1 MTIQQHASFDSSA
14 AELNATSKLV
24 KAWESK
30 NAKNA
35 AKAGGVSLMA
45 LSLAACGGSDDV
57 AVDLTPFA
65 QSDIDAAVAAVD
77 ITSDNAA
84 AIDAA
89 VAAVDITSDNAAA
102 IVAALTTEA
111 GVAHATVDAAVA
123 AGIASVDI
131 TSDNAALIA
140 AAVAAVDTTTD
151 DAAAVSL
158 ALRNAAAD
166 AGVTGTS
173 TMTNAELITAIKT
186 ANDAAIAAG
195 VDLTTDNATA
205 IDAAVAALGIS
216 GISTLA
222 QLNTAYDLLVNPAAL
237 NEYLTTGTDNI
248 SGTANADTINGTYN
262 NDGAGADTGTLNV
275 SDSIAGGDE
284 SDTMV
289 IVSYDEMTA
298 ALMPVLNSIE
308 TVSIQNAL
316 AGVGAHTELSSWAA
330 DATSIIVKGAQATEL
345 NDLAYATQTVTLS
358 ATSGDIVLD
367 GTGAAA
373 TVSVAGTTG
382 GELSIETATSATLN
396 VTADSTIDDITSG
409 GHDAATLTITGS
421 GALTLS
427 AVADATV
434 TTINAADNTGGVTIR
449 GLDFTNI
456 TSVTGTAANDTFGTT
471 TAIVGTDTI
480 AGGDGTD
487 TLEIASAITA
497 ATLVTGI
504 ENVTVTATAL
514 DYEME
519 VVGATAITFATDGT
533 SGGGADETGA
543 VSDYDGSA
551 TITVSDVNIDDLTDD
566 DEFSLD
572 VEAAEDA
579 AEGDADSVT
588 VAIVTTQVDSVDDS
602 DFIIDEINIVDE
614 ATGDENYEIFN
625 VNVSGVRGVTLQELN
640 LGDQGDTPV
649 VNVNTSVAL
658 AMTGVTFET
667 TTAGDDLGN
676 TISFAGSTGAVT
688 YNVGDLGYASDSDDV
703 ITGGSGSDTLAIDI
717 ANDDNTFTMSGVETL
732 HIDDSNAGSLSF
744 ANVTGVTTIEL
755 DGVSTGD
762 VTLTNIDS
770 GTTVTVKDEADETAN
785 INAASAGSSVSV
797 TYEDADE
804 YDGGDTLSFGA
815 NVSTVS
821 VAVDEDDTDVDEI
834 DMAFAGNITL
844 NITGD
849 DSTDDVLALVL
860 NQAATTTSVAINSTA
875 VISYD
880 ASSDA
885 LDDDITVTFAGSTG
899 AVSFTVAGDDL
910 AIADTTLVGG
920 SGSSDTLVTTLA
932 AQSTAA
938 TVSGFETLS
947 ILDANGATVD
957 LDDYTGVTTISLV
970 DVDAGTLALNNVNGE
985 AIDINTGVGA
995 GAAIITVDSDTDG
1008 GGSLTLTMTASIA
1021 DIDNE
1026 IIVTDFATLA
1036 FEADEDQDALYFDL
1050 DDDDLDTA
1058 TFTGDSDIVMSTSG
1072 DMDVFE
1078 TINILNAGDFDTSDT
1093 GNAAADTNFNLH
1105 SDNVD
1110 VDLDLAAGTSQT
1122 ITFGSTLDTGDVVT
1136 ITGFLEGS
1144 GVAADVLDLSALGL
1158 SGVGDLT
1165 FTDSSEDASNVAD
1178 DSVTITSTEF
1188 AGSIVLVGTD
1198 ADTVLA
1204 ANLSVGDN
1212 FIF

>member
-1 MTIQQHASFDSSA
+1 VFKKVSEHLCLEKETMTIQQHASFDSSA

-35 AKAGGVSLMA
+35 AKAGGISLMA
-45 LSLAACGGSDDV
+45 LSLAACGGSSS
-57 AVDLTPFA
+57 TTT
-65 QSDIDAAVAAVD
+65 
-77 ITSDNAA
+77 TS
-84 AIDAA
+84 I
-89 VAAVDITSDNAAA
+89 
-102 IVAALTTEA
+102 
-111 GVAHATVDAAVA
+111 
-123 AGIASVDI
+123 
-131 TSDNAALIA
+131 
-140 AAVAAVDTTTD
+140 DTTT
-151 DAAAVSL
+151 
-158 ALRNAAAD
+158 
-166 AGVTGTS
+166 TTTTTTS
-173 TMTNAELITAIKT
+173 T
-186 ANDAAIAAG
+186 
-195 VDLTTDNATA
+195 
-205 IDAAVAALGIS
+205 
-216 GISTLA
+216 
-222 QLNTAYDLLVNPAAL
+222 
-237 NEYLTTGTDNI
+237 EYLTSADNVITGTA
-248 SGTANADTINGTYN
+248 GADTVNAVYKNSGS
-262 NDGAGADTGTLNV
+262 ADTGTLNL
-275 SDSIAGGDE
+275 SDSINGGDG
-284 SDTMV
+284 SDTV
-289 IVSYDEMTA
+289 NITSYDEITA
-298 ALMPVLNSIE
+298 ALAPVLNSFE
-308 TVSIQNAL
+308 TVTITNAL
-316 AGVGAHTELSSWAA
+316 SGIGAHTGVSTWAA
-330 DATSIIVKGAQATEL
+330 DATNIQIKGAQATEL
-345 NDLAYATQTVTLS
+345 NDLAYATQTVTMN
-358 ATSGDIVLD
+358 ATSGNITLD
-367 GTGAAA
+367 GTGTTA
-373 TVSVAGTTG
+373 TVNVAGTTAG
-382 GELSIETATSATLN
+382 DLQVETATTAVLN
-396 VTADSTIDDITSG
+396 VTAASTIDDIATG
-409 GHDAATLTITGS
+409 GDATTLTITGS

-427 AVADATV
+427 AVSDTDV
-434 TTINAADNTGGVTIR
+434 TTVNAADNTGGVTIR
-449 GLDFTNI
+449 GLDFANI
-456 TSVTGTAANDTFGTT
+456 TSVTGTAGNDTFGTT
-471 TAIVGTDTI
+471 TAIVATDTI

-487 TLEIASAITA
+487 TLEIATAITA

-504 ENVTVTATAL
+504 ENVTVTGAGI

-519 VVGATAITFATDGT
+519 VDGATGITFATDGT
-533 SGGGADETGA
+533 TTGNADVETGT

-551 TITVSDVNIDDLTDD
+551 TITVSDVNIDDTSED
-566 DEFSLD
+566 DEFD
-572 VEAAEDA
+572 ITIEAAEDA
-579 AEGDADSVT
+579 AEGDADTVT
-588 VAIVTTQVDSVDDS
+588 LAIVTTQTATDGDAY
-602 DFIIDEINIVDE
+602 IIDDINYVDE
-614 ATGDENYEIFN
+614 ATGAENWETFVIN
-625 VNVSGVRGVTLQELN
+625 ISGTRGVTIEAVDLS
-640 LGDQGDTPV
+640 DQGDTPV

-658 AMTGVTFET
+658 TMTGVTFDT

-717 ANDDNTFTMSGVETL
+717 ANDANTFTMSGFETL

-744 ANVTGVTTIEL
+744 ANITGVTTIEL
-755 DGVSTGD
+755 DGVTTGD

-770 GTTVTVKDEADETAN
+770 GTAVTVKDEGDETSN
-785 INAASAGSSVSV
+785 INAAAAGASVSV

-821 VAVDEDDTDVDEI
+821 VAVDEDDTDIDEI

-860 NQAATTTSVAINSTA
+860 DQAATTTSVAINSTA

-880 ASSDA
+880 ASGDA

-910 AIADTTLVGG
+910 AVADTTLVGG

-947 ILDANGATVD
+947 ILDANSATVD

-995 GAAIITVDSDTDG
+995 ASAIITVDSDTDG
-1008 GGSLTLTMTASIA
+1008 GGSLTLTMTASFA

-1078 TINILNAGDFDTSDT
+1078 TINIFNAGDFDTSDT
-1093 GNAAADTNFNLH
+1093 GNSAADTNFNLH

-1110 VDLDLAAGTSQT
+1110 VSLDLGSGSAQT
-1122 ITFGSTLDTGDVVT
+1122 ITFGTTLDTNDVVA
-1136 ITGFLEGS
+1136 IAGFLAGS
-1144 GVAADVLDLSALGL
+1144 GVAADILNLSALGVT
-1158 SGVGDLT
+1158 GTGDLT
-1165 FTDSSEDASNVAD
+1165 FADSDADNDNTDDT
-1178 DSVTITSTEF
+1178 VTITSSLF
-1188 AGSIVLVGTD
+1188 DGSIVLSGVVTSD
-1198 ADTVLA
+1198 
-1204 ANLSVGDN
+1204 LSAGDN